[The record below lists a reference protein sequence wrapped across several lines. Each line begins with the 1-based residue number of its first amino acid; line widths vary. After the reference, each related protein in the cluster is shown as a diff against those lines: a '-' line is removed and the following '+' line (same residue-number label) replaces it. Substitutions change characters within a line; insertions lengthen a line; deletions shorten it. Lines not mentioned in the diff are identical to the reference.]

1 MNTRSVFLSFLAL
14 LLAAASFG
22 QTAASGYAVTP
33 VVTGFASQSFGV
45 GPTGMALDTAGN
57 LYVSECFCPGTDP
70 SQGIYKFGPGGGVA
84 SPGTELATAAS
95 LGGVPWGL
103 AFGKDGN
110 LYAALVDTGRVVQV
124 DTVTGAVVR
133 VVATSIIS
141 ASELATDPLSGD
153 LFVDQSGGANN

>member
-1 MNTRSVFLSFLAL
+1 MKTRAVFFFLLSFLVART
-14 LLAAASFG
+14 SFG

-57 LYVSECFCPGTDP
+57 LFVSECFCPGTDP

-84 SPGTELATAAS
+84 SAATELATASS

-110 LYAALVDTGRVVQV
+110 LYAALVDAGKVVQV
-124 DTVTGAVVR
+124 DTMSGAVVR
-133 VVATSIIS
+133 TVATGIFD
-141 ASELATDPLSGD
+141 ASDVA
-153 LFVDQSGGANN
+153 